1 MKYTLFKK
9 GLTLIELKMKTMD
22 LRAEKLDLIQ
32 WLAQL
37 SDENV
42 IRKIKALRNE
52 KAHST
57 KLTAAH
63 KAVLDERLASHEANP
78 ESGSSWEEVKQ
89 RITSK

>member
-1 MKYTLFKK
+1 
-9 GLTLIELKMKTMD
+9 LIELKIKTMD

-57 KLTAAH
+57 NLTKAH
-63 KAVLDERLASHEANP
+63 KAILDERLASHEANP
-78 ESGSSWEEVKQ
+78 KSGSSWKEVKQ